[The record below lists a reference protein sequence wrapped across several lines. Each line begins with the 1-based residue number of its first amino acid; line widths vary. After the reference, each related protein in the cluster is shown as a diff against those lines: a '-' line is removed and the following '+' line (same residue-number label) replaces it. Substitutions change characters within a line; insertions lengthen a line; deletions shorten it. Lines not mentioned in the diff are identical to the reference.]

1 MTLQQE
7 PGKYYPF
14 DIIFILNQGAW
25 ISTTLGMIII
35 VYICSYSPIL
45 VAVHYISVEHKGHGK
60 LTLTEEDVVDL
71 YKYYSFF
78 TQFCHQ

>member
-14 DIIFILNQGAW
+14 DIIFILKSGGLDKY
-25 ISTTLGMIII
+25 SPGDDYYC
-35 VYICSYSPIL
+35 VCSYSPIL
-45 VAVHYISVEHKGHGK
+45 VAVHYISVEHKGHGR